1 MGSVVTKILFQPP
14 RPASYTT
21 TPHFFWLYTK
31 LQFKIPGFYIA
42 HNPSPDAVT
51 LLFSHGNAEDLGMIY
66 DWFREVARILN
77 VNVMSYDYTGYG
89 LSDGEPA
96 EERVYADIDAAF
108 EYLTQVVNLR
118 PNQIILYGRSLGGGP
133 STYMAQK
140 MSLAGT
146 PVRGVVLQSPF
157 LSAYRV
163 AFHFRYS
170 MLGDKFCNVDRMG
183 EITCPVFLI
192 HGTNDEVVP
201 FWNGQELY
209 LAVQEEFRY
218 RPFWVH
224 DAGHNN
230 IELLMRD
237 TKPVRRDSKM
247 PGQFF
252 ERFDMFIRDTT
263 ERQQYWE
270 AMDRKK
276 RREAAMGAGGIF
288 SIASCC
294 GATGRQDDAA
304 IDDDIISRTL
314 GETKV
319 SGTVPSPM
327 SHKVLDGRGQT
338 VEDGRGGGGGVEE
351 DGEAIMPRWQ

>member
-1 MGSVVTKILFQPP
+1 MGSVVSKILFQPP

-42 HNPSPDAVT
+42 HNPDPNAIT

-66 DWFREVARILN
+66 DWFREVARVLN

-89 LSDGEPA
+89 LSDGEPQ
-96 EERVYADIDAAF
+96 EDRVYADIEAAF
-108 EYLTQVVNLR
+108 DYLTEVVNLR
-118 PNQIILYGRSLGGGP
+118 PSQIVLYGRSLGGGP

-140 MSLAGT
+140 MSLKGT

-170 MLGDKFCNVDRMG
+170 MPGDKFCNIDRMND
-183 EITCPVFLI
+183 ITCPVLI
-192 HGTNDEVVP
+192 VHGTNDEVVP

-209 LAVQEEFRY
+209 LGLQEEFRS
-218 RPFWVH
+218 RPFWVQ

-237 TKPVRRDSKM
+237 TQPVTSGSQM
-247 PGQFF
+247 PGRFF
-252 ERFDMFIRDTT
+252 ERFDMFLRDTT
-263 ERQQYWE
+263 TRRTYWE
-270 AMDRKK
+270 ALDRKK
-276 RREAAMGAGGIF
+276 QREKAAGAVGIF
-288 SIASCC
+288 SVASCC
-294 GATGRQDDAA
+294 GSDRRDDAA
-304 IDDDIISRTL
+304 ADEQVIRQSA

-319 SGTVPSPM
+319 SSTTPSTQTPRKLKDGQGNDMEDTTEGTASPI
-327 SHKVLDGRGQT
+327 
-338 VEDGRGGGGGVEE
+338 GV
-351 DGEAIMPRWQ
+351 MPGWR

>member
-1 MGSVVTKILFQPP
+1 
-14 RPASYTT
+14 
-21 TPHFFWLYTK
+21 
-31 LQFKIPGFYIA
+31 
-42 HNPSPDAVT
+42 
-51 LLFSHGNAEDLGMIY
+51 
-66 DWFREVARILN
+66 
-77 VNVMSYDYTGYG
+77 
-89 LSDGEPA
+89 
-96 EERVYADIDAAF
+96 VYADIDAAF

-118 PNQIILYGRSLGGGP
+118 PSQIILYGRSLGGGP

-157 LSAYRV
+157 LSTYRV

-170 MLGDKFCNVDRMG
+170 MLGDKFCNVDRMHD
-183 EITCPVFLI
+183 ITCPVFI
-192 HGTNDEVVP
+192 VHGTNDEVVP

-218 RPFWVH
+218 RPFWVQ

-237 TKPVRRDSKM
+237 TTPVTKGSQM
-247 PGQFF
+247 PGRFF

-263 ERQQYWE
+263 ARRTYWE

-276 RREAAMGAGGIF
+276 RREMAMGVGGIF
-288 SIASCC
+288 SVASCC
-294 GATGRQDDAA
+294 GAHDRRDDAA
-304 IDDDIISRTL
+304 ADEDIIRNTE

-319 SGTVPSPM
+319 STTTPALASPT
-327 SHKVLDGRGQT
+327 KLLNDKGQEVE
-338 VEDGRGGGGGVEE
+338 VEDQN
-351 DGEAIMPRWQ
+351 GENVKMGDVMPGWR